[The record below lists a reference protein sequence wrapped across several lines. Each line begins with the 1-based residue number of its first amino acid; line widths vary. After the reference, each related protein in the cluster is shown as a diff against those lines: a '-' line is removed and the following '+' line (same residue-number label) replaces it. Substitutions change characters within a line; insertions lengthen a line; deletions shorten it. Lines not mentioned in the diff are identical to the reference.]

1 MEKGQMRVD
10 VNISVRKHETDPLGT
25 RVEYKNINSFRAI
38 GRAITYEYELQSS
51 ALASNTPWDQCTKR
65 RDDLAGTATI
75 LRSKENAL
83 DYRYQPEPDL
93 PPLILDDTIID
104 RHKDNLI
111 DLHHI
116 IILMRDTR

>member
-1 MEKGQMRVD
+1 MRVD
-10 VNISVRKHETDPLGT
+10 VNISVRKNDTDPLGT

-51 ALASNTPWDQCTKR
+51 ALTEGTSWDQCTKR
-65 RDDLAGTATI
+65 WDDLSGTASV

-93 PPLILDDTIID
+93 PPLVLDTATIAQQKHNLVDLYEIITCM
-104 RHKDNLI
+104 KDI
-111 DLHHI
+111 
-116 IILMRDTR
+116 R